1 MEQVTDR
8 LTRFFLRRI
17 RRQAVLDLYHRAA
30 VAGLLDE
37 TAILGDPCFG
47 TAWRATPELVALLVS
62 SRLDEQALLAKRLR
76 SVPEHAQAADRGSEP
91 WAVKPKAKPSPSKST
106 SSSPSSTRS
115 ATEPSAGRQ
124 MANRAGVLNVQQ
136 RALARLRAFLP
147 PPKSSEVA
155 IALMIARAVGSS
167 VRDQDALRRVL
178 QRPAPLIVLK
188 VPVPGFERHCGRVLE
203 DGLIMPFRIKIKDLV
218 RFGGIADDL
227 GPRRDEKSRRDVMVL
242 AGKQIPAVDVRSLSR
257 MLSDAIHGQSSTAVL
272 VIDQTASE
280 LPEIVLQSADFLLEG
295 PHLDQTLMA
304 ELLQICCGIV
314 PKHALAEM
322 NKQRLTLI
330 DLHLD
335 DVVLVVRPGKSLA
348 EIISAFKAIVE
359 RAAAEEADGENG
371 KNAKSVRSGDK
382 SHGRDKD
389 KAGEK
394 SKDKTVPP
402 VADMV
407 DVIMPEPEQHAKTET
422 AVSTAAVTEAHAS
435 SDAETGTGI
444 GQVNPK
450 DHEQRASAD
459 NDPSSNASN
468 DSSTKN
474 EEKAVGTDQLDKP
487 PISPVRRGARPLRV
501 EMLSGYGEATTW
513 ATDLKS
519 DLQLWRDGLLDW
531 SELSTRLLLSGPPGT
546 GKTTFARALCN
557 SLQVPLLATSVARWL
572 EASYL
577 GDVLQAMG
585 RVFTLAGERKPAILF
600 IDEIDNIGSRMGGG
614 SGRGGK
620 HDDYWSSVVN
630 RLLELLDGAANT
642 EGVIIV
648 AATNLPGKIDPAL
661 LRSGRLERHIEIPK
675 PDLKALTGILAHH
688 LGTDLAK
695 VIETAPVR
703 TDDIP
708 DWGRGPDEQSALDLD
723 SDHDLDLRPDIDPD
737 KGCDSDKSSNTK
749 VNDGTD
755 SSYFRIAGGPQQR
768 YGDDAAETTETGV
781 LTIANKKEITA

>member
-1 MEQVTDR
+1 MEQITDR

-17 RRQAVLDLYHRAA
+17 RRRALLDLYHRAA

-47 TAWRATPELVALLVS
+47 TAWRATPELVALLQS
-62 SRLDEQALLAKRLR
+62 SRQDERALLAKRLR
-76 SVPEHAQAADRGSEP
+76 SVPMPEHEQAADHGSEP
-91 WAVKPKAKPSPSKST
+91 WAATPKAKKT
-106 SSSPSSTRS
+106 
-115 ATEPSAGRQ
+115 
-124 MANRAGVLNVQQ
+124 GVLNVQQ
-136 RALARLRAFLP
+136 QALARLRAFLP

-167 VRDQDALRRVL
+167 IWDRDRLRRVL

-188 VPVPGFERHCGRVLE
+188 VPASGFERHCGRVLE
-203 DGLIMPFRIKIKDLV
+203 DGLIMPIRIKLKDLV

-242 AGKQIPAVDVRSLSR
+242 AGKQIPAIDERSLSR

-272 VIDQTASE
+272 VIDQTDGE
-280 LPEIVLQSADFLLEG
+280 LPELVTRSADLVLEASG
-295 PHLDQTLMA
+295 LDDTLIA

-322 NKQRLTLI
+322 NKQRLPLI

-335 DVVLVVRPGKSLA
+335 DLVLVVRPGKSLA

-371 KNAKSVRSGDK
+371 KSAKAKHGGDK
-382 SHGRDKD
+382 NHGRDKD

-394 SKDKTVPP
+394 SRDKTVPP
-402 VADMV
+402 VTDMV
-407 DVIMPEPEQHAKTET
+407 DVIMPEPQQQAETET
-422 AVSTAAVTEAHAS
+422 ALSTAAVADANAN

-444 GQVNPK
+444 KPVT
-450 DHEQRASAD
+450 S
-459 NDPSSNASN
+459 NDPEQLKSTGNAPSEQSPN
-468 DSSTKN
+468 DSQS
-474 EEKAVGTDQLDKP
+474 EHAEKRVDEAPSNGASGLVAE
-487 PISPVRRGARPLRV
+487 RGVRPLRV
-501 EMLSGYGEATTW
+501 ETLAGYGEATNW

-585 RVFTLAGERKPAILF
+585 GVFKLAGERKPAILF

-614 SGRGGK
+614 SGRSGK

-630 RLLELLDGAANT
+630 RLLELLDGAAKT

-661 LRSGRLERHIEIPK
+661 LRSGRLERHIEIPR
-675 PDLKALTGILAHH
+675 PDLKALTGIFAHH

-695 VIETAPVR
+695 VIETAPLR
-703 TDDIP
+703 MDDIP
-708 DWGRGPDEQSALDLD
+708 DWGRGAGEDAAVDLELHQD
-723 SDHDLDLRPDIDPD
+723 QDLDLRPDIDPD
-737 KGCDSDKSSNTK
+737 EGCGSYKSSNTE

-755 SSYFRIAGGPQQR
+755 SRYFRISGGSEQR
-768 YGDDAAETTETGV
+768 GGDDAAETSETGV
-781 LTIANKKEITA
+781 LTSSNEKEITA

>member
-1 MEQVTDR
+1 MEHITDR

-17 RRQAVLDLYHRAA
+17 RRKAVLDLYHRAA
-30 VAGLLDE
+30 VTGLLDE
-37 TAILGDPCFG
+37 NAILGDPCFG
-47 TAWRATPELVALLVS
+47 TAWRATPELVALLAS

-76 SVPEHAQAADRGSEP
+76 SVPEHAQAADHGSEP
-91 WAVKPKAKPSPSKST
+91 WAVEPKAKPSSSKST

-124 MANRAGVLNVQQ
+124 MANRTGVLNVQQ
-136 RALARLRAFLP
+136 QALARLRAFLP

-178 QRPAPLIVLK
+178 QRPAPLMVLK

-242 AGKQIPAVDVRSLSR
+242 AGKQIPAVDERSLSR
-257 MLSDAIHGQSSTAVL
+257 MLSDAIHGQSPTAVL
-272 VIDQTASE
+272 VIDQTDGE
-280 LPEIVLQSADFLLEG
+280 LPELVTRSADLVLEG
-295 PHLDQTLMA
+295 SGLDDTLMA
-304 ELLQICCGIV
+304 ELLEICCGIV

-348 EIISAFKAIVE
+348 GIISAFKAIVE
-359 RAAAEEADGENG
+359 RAAAEEAEGENG
-371 KNAKSVRSGDK
+371 KSAKAK
-382 SHGRDKD
+382 HGGDKD

-394 SKDKTVPP
+394 SRDKTVPP
-402 VADMV
+402 VTDMV
-407 DVIMPEPEQHAKTET
+407 DVIMPEPEQLAETET
-422 AVSTAAVTEAHAS
+422 AVSTVPDINSKTDADSGIGTEA
-435 SDAETGTGI
+435 GTSNG
-444 GQVNPK
+444 P
-450 DHEQRASAD
+450 EQRERMGNA
-459 NDPSSNASN
+459 PSDQSPN
-468 DSSTKN
+468 DSQS
-474 EEKAVGTDQLDKP
+474 EYAEKRVDEAPSNRASGHVVK
-487 PISPVRRGARPLRV
+487 RGVRPLRV
-501 EMLSGYGEATTW
+501 ETLAGYGEATNW
-513 ATDLKS
+513 AADLKS

-585 RVFTLAGERKPAILF
+585 RVFKLAGERKPAILF

-630 RLLELLDGAANT
+630 RLLELLDGAAKT

-661 LRSGRLERHIEIPK
+661 LRPGRLERHIEIPR

-695 VIETAPVR
+695 IIETAPLR
-703 TDDIP
+703 MDDIP
-708 DWGRGPDEQSALDLD
+708 DWGRGPGEDTAVDLELHQD
-723 SDHDLDLRPDIDPD
+723 QDLDLRLDIDPD
-737 KGCDSDKSSNTK
+737 KGCGSYKSSNTE

-755 SSYFRIAGGPQQR
+755 SRYFRISGGSEQR
-768 YGDDAAETTETGV
+768 GGDDAAETSETGV
-781 LTIANKKEITA
+781 LTSSTKKEITA

>member
-1 MEQVTDR
+1 MEQITDR

-17 RRQAVLDLYHRAA
+17 RRQATLDLYHRAA

-37 TAILGDPCFG
+37 TAILGDPLFG
-47 TAWRATPELVALLVS
+47 TAWRATPELVALLQS
-62 SRLDEQALLAKRLR
+62 SRLDEQALLAKRMR
-76 SVPEHAQAADRGSEP
+76 SMPVSEPAQAADHGSEP
-91 WAVKPKAKPSPSKST
+91 WAVKPKAKPSPSTLSGT
-106 SSSPSSTRS
+106 TPD
-115 ATEPSAGRQ
+115 AGQQ
-124 MANRAGVLNVQQ
+124 MMNKTGGLSVQQ
-136 RALARLRAFLP
+136 QALARLREFLP
-147 PPKSSEVA
+147 PPKSSDVA

-167 VRDQDALRRVL
+167 VWDRDRLRRVL
-178 QRPAPLIVLK
+178 HRPAPLIVLK
-188 VPVPGFERHCGRVLE
+188 VPVSGFERHCGRVLE

-227 GPRRDEKSRRDVMVL
+227 APRRNERTRRDVTVL
-242 AGKQIPAVDVRSLSR
+242 AGKQISAIEERSLSR
-257 MLSDAIHGQSSTAVL
+257 MLTDAVQEQSSTAVL
-272 VIDQTASE
+272 VIDQTVGE
-280 LPEIVLQSADFLLEG
+280 LPELVTRSADLVLEG
-295 PHLDQTLMA
+295 SGLDQTLMA

-322 NKQRLTLI
+322 NKQRLPLI

-371 KNAKSVRSGDK
+371 KSAKAKQGGDK
-382 SHGRDKD
+382 NHSRDKD

-394 SKDKTVPP
+394 SRDKTVSP
-402 VADMV
+402 VTDMV
-407 DVIMPEPEQHAKTET
+407 DVIMPEPEQQAETET
-422 AVSTAAVTEAHAS
+422 AVLTVPD
-435 SDAETGTGI
+435 SDAKTDAGSGI
-444 GQVNPK
+444 GIDPHTPK
-450 DHEQRASAD
+450 NAEQQASAA
-459 NDPSSNASN
+459 NALSEQTPN
-468 DSSTKN
+468 DSQSGHA
-474 EEKAVGTDQLDKP
+474 EKRVVEAPSNIATGLVAK
-487 PISPVRRGARPLRV
+487 RGVRPLRV
-501 EMLSGYGEATTW
+501 ETLAGYGEATNW

-577 GDVLQAMG
+577 GDVLQAMAG
-585 RVFTLAGERKPAILF
+585 VFKLASERKPAVLF
-600 IDEIDNIGSRMGGG
+600 IDEIDNIGSRMGSG

-630 RLLELLDGAANT
+630 RMLELLDGAAKT

-688 LGTDLAK
+688 LASDLAS
-695 VIETAPVR
+695 VIGTAPVR
-703 TDDIP
+703 TDAMRDLGRRVGEERAVNTHPAHDRDLHENP
-708 DWGRGPDEQSALDLD
+708 DC
-723 SDHDLDLRPDIDPD
+723 DPEGARD
-737 KGCDSDKSSNTK
+737 RSSNTN

-755 SSYFRIAGGPQQR
+755 SRYFRISGGSAQ
-768 YGDDAAETTETGV
+768 GDCEDTAENVEIGA
-781 LTIANKKEITA
+781 LTSSNKQEITA

>member
-1 MEQVTDR
+1 MEQITDR

-30 VAGLLDE
+30 VTGLLDE
-37 TAILGDPCFG
+37 RAILGDPSFG
-47 TAWRATPELVALLVS
+47 ATWRATPELVALLGS

-76 SVPEHAQAADRGSEP
+76 CVPEQAADHGSEP
-91 WAVKPKAKPSPSKST
+91 WTVKPKAKPSPSKSSLQSST
-106 SSSPSSTRS
+106 HSSSTPDVGQRMMNKTG
-115 ATEPSAGRQ
+115 EPS
-124 MANRAGVLNVQQ
+124 VQQ
-136 RALARLRAFLP
+136 QALARLREFLP

-155 IALMIARAVGSS
+155 IALMIARAVGSCIWDWD
-167 VRDQDALRRVL
+167 RLRRVL

-188 VPVPGFERHCGRVLE
+188 VPVSGFERHCGRVLE
-203 DGLIMPFRIKIKDLV
+203 DGLIMPSQIKIKDLV
-218 RFGGIADDL
+218 RVGGIADDL
-227 GPRRDEKSRRDVMVL
+227 GPRRDEKSRRDVLVL
-242 AGKQIPAVDVRSLSR
+242 AGKQIPAIDERPLSR
-257 MLSDAIHGQSSTAVL
+257 MLSDAVHGQPSTAVL
-272 VIDQTASE
+272 VIDETVGE
-280 LPEIVLQSADFLLEG
+280 LPELVTRSADLVLEG
-295 PHLDQTLMA
+295 SGLDETLMA

-314 PKHALAEM
+314 PKHALAEI
-322 NKQRLTLI
+322 NKQRLPLI

-371 KNAKSVRSGDK
+371 QSAKAKHGGDK
-382 SHGRDKD
+382 NHGRDKD
-389 KAGEK
+389 KAGDK
-394 SKDKTVPP
+394 SRDKTVPP
-402 VADMV
+402 VTDMV
-407 DVIMPEPEQHAKTET
+407 DVIMPEPEQQAETAT
-422 AVSTAAVTEAHAS
+422 AVSTVPNINSKT
-435 SDAETGTGI
+435 DAGSGI
-444 GQVNPK
+444 GTEPV
-450 DHEQRASAD
+450 
-459 NDPSSNASN
+459 ASN
-468 DSSTKN
+468 DSEQRKTMGNAQSEQSPN
-474 EEKAVGTDQLDKP
+474 DSQSEHAEKRVDVAPSNRASGLVAKRGVG
-487 PISPVRRGARPLRV
+487 PLRV
-501 EMLSGYGEATTW
+501 EKLAGYGEATNW

-585 RVFTLAGERKPAILF
+585 GVFKLAGERKPAILF

-630 RLLELLDGAANT
+630 RMLELLDGAGKT

-648 AATNLPGKIDPAL
+648 AATNLPDKIDPAL

-675 PDLKALTGILAHH
+675 PDLQALTGILAHH
-688 LGTDLAK
+688 LASDLAS
-695 VIETAPVR
+695 VIGTAPVR
-703 TDDIP
+703 ADDIP
-708 DWGRGPDEQSALDLD
+708 DWGRGSGAEAAVDLEANLDRNIHENPDCNPEGA
-723 SDHDLDLRPDIDPD
+723 SDRS
-737 KGCDSDKSSNTK
+737 GNTK

-755 SSYFRIAGGPQQR
+755 SRYFHNYAQRDGG
-768 YGDDAAETTETGV
+768 DAAETTETG
-781 LTIANKKEITA
+781 TPTSSNRKETTA

>member
-1 MEQVTDR
+1 MEQITDR

-47 TAWRATPELVALLVS
+47 TTWRATPELVALLAS
-62 SRLDEQALLAKRLR
+62 SRLDEPALLAKRLR
-76 SVPEHAQAADRGSEP
+76 CVPEQAADHGSEP
-91 WAVKPKAKPSPSKST
+91 WAATPKAKRSPSKST
-106 SSSPSSTRS
+106 SSLPPSTPSV
-115 ATEPSAGRQ
+115 TEPPAGRQ
-124 MANRAGVLNVQQ
+124 MMNNTVEPGVQQ
-136 RALARLRAFLP
+136 QALASLRAFLP

-167 VRDQDALRRVL
+167 GRNRDRLRRVL
-178 QRPAPLIVLK
+178 QRPAPLIALK
-188 VPVPGFERHCGRVLE
+188 VPVSGFERHCGRVLE

-218 RFGGIADDL
+218 RFGGIAEDL
-227 GPRRDEKSRRDVMVL
+227 GTRRDERTRRDVMVL
-242 AGKQIPAVDVRSLSR
+242 AGKQIPAIDERSLSR
-257 MLSDAIHGQSSTAVL
+257 MLSDAIHGQPSTAVL
-272 VIDQTASE
+272 VIDQTDGE
-280 LPEIVLQSADFLLEG
+280 LPELVTRSADLVLEG
-295 PHLDQTLMA
+295 SGLDDTLIA

-314 PKHALAEM
+314 PKHTLAEM
-322 NKQRLTLI
+322 NKQRLPLI

-348 EIISAFKAIVE
+348 EIISAFKAIIE
-359 RAAAEEADGENG
+359 RAEAENADGENG
-371 KNAKSVRSGDK
+371 KSAKAKHGGDK
-382 SHGRDKD
+382 NHSRDKD

-402 VADMV
+402 VTDMV
-407 DVIMPEPEQHAKTET
+407 DVIMPEPEQQAETET
-422 AVSTAAVTEAHAS
+422 AQPTVAVTYAS
-435 SDAETGTGI
+435 TRSDAETGTGTGI
-444 GQVNPK
+444 DPNTPK
-450 DHEQRASAD
+450 DAEKQASTD
-459 NDPSSNASN
+459 NEPSFDASN
-468 DSSTKN
+468 DSSMKN

-487 PISPVRRGARPLRV
+487 PVSPVRRGARPLRV
-501 EMLSGYGEATTW
+501 QTLAGYGEATNW
-513 ATDLKS
+513 AKDLKS

-531 SELSTRLLLSGPPGT
+531 SELSTRMLLSGPPGT

-557 SLQVPLLATSVARWL
+557 SLRVPLLATSVARWL

-585 RVFTLAGERKPAILF
+585 GVFKLANERKPAILF

-630 RLLELLDGAANT
+630 RLLELLDGAAKT

-675 PDLKALTGILAHH
+675 PDLQALTGILAHH
-688 LGTDLAK
+688 LADDLAS
-695 VIETAPVR
+695 VVGTAPVR
-703 TDDIP
+703 MDDVP
-708 DWGRGPDEQSALDLD
+708 DWGRGLGEESAGDLELDEDLE
-723 SDHDLDLRPDIDPD
+723 LGPELETRA
-737 KGCDSDKSSNTK
+737 GCGSDKSHEPTG
-749 VNDGTD
+749 NDEIGSRCYGNSDRSQQCDGHDPAGNVKTVTLT
-755 SSYFRIAGGPQQR
+755 SS
-768 YGDDAAETTETGV
+768 
-781 LTIANKKEITA
+781 NKKEITA